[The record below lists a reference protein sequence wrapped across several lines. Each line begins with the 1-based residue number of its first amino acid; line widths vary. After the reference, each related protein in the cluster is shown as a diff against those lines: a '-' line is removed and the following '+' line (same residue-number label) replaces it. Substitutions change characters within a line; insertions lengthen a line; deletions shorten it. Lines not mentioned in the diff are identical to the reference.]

1 MNIQDFLMGKK
12 GNIMEKINNKSLNIN
27 KYNIEKLKELF
38 PSVVTEG
45 KIDFDAL
52 RTILGDEVNDNKEKY
67 QFTWKGK
74 SNAIKIAQS
83 PSSTTLCPDKD
94 SSKYWDTTENLYIE
108 GDNLEVLKQLQK
120 TYFGKVKMIYI
131 DPPYNTG
138 SDFIYKDNFKDSI
151 ENYKNQTK
159 QFMTSNPE
167 TNGRYHTDWLNMMYP
182 RLLLSK
188 NLLMKNGVIFISIND
203 KEQSNLKKICDEIFG
218 ENSFITTIHV
228 ELSTTQGMKIK
239 AAQNGNIVKNA
250 EYILVYSKDGHK
262 NIVSH
267 LLYDSRPDYDE
278 HYNKIIINDKLIPLK
293 DYVKSKIEKEFL
305 NESLDGLYKK
315 SKIFKKII
323 ENNLNVIVAD
333 DKVTGLN
340 IEDFEC
346 GKIYNI
352 ERNKKKYLIINNG
365 RKLKQLLRLSES
377 YGKCDDFKASCGLRK
392 IRGDWWKEF
401 YLDMGNVSK
410 EGNIVF
416 SNGKKPVRL
425 IKQIIQMCT
434 DENDI
439 VLDFF
444 SGSSTTAHAV
454 MKLNAEDGG
463 NRKFIMVQLPELCDE
478 KSEAFKAGYKNICEI
493 GKERI
498 RRAGEQIKVEWEK
511 DHPSDTL
518 LSDNEKF
525 TIDIGFK
532 VFKLDST
539 NIRPWDNENEMDED
553 TLFNSVDI
561 FKEGRSKEDI
571 LYEIMLK
578 YGIFDMPANEIGVNG
593 KTMYRVGKR
602 YMVVCLEDDITKE
615 DIQAIASLS
624 PKTVVFKESGFKND
638 NDKINAEYNLEKAG
652 VEDIKCI

>member
-1 MNIQDFLMGKK
+1 
-12 GNIMEKINNKSLNIN
+12 MEKIDNKSLDI
-27 KYNIEKLKELF
+27 KKCNIEKLKELF
-38 PSVVTEG
+38 PNVVTEG
-45 KIDFDAL
+45 KINFDVL
-52 RTILGDEVNDNKEKY
+52 RTILGDEVDDSNEKY

-74 SNAIKIAQS
+74 NKAIKIAQT
-83 PSSTTLCPDKD
+83 PSSTTFRPDKE

-138 SDFIYKDNFKDSI
+138 SDFIYKDDFKDSI

-159 QFMTSNPE
+159 QFMSSNPE

-278 HYNKIIINDKLIPLK
+278 HYNKIIINDKLILLK

-346 GKIYNI
+346 GKIYSI
-352 ERNKKKYLIINNG
+352 ERNDKKYLIINNG
-365 RKLKQLLRLSES
+365 KKLRQLLRLSES
-377 YGKCDDFKASCGLRK
+377 YGKCDDFKASFGLRK

-410 EGNIVF
+410 EGNMVF

-454 MKLNAEDGG
+454 IQLNKEDNK
-463 NRKFIMVQLPELCDE
+463 NRKFIMVQLPELCDG
-478 KSEAFKAGYKNICEI
+478 KSSEYKNICEI

-498 RRAGEQIKVEWEK
+498 RYVGDEIKQEWLKENKGEGLFADEQKEF
-511 DHPSDTL
+511 P
-518 LSDNEKF
+518 F
-525 TIDIGFK
+525 DIGFK

-553 TLFNSVDI
+553 TLFDSVDI

-578 YGIFDMPANEIGVNG
+578 YGIFDMPANEIDVNG

-602 YMVVCLEDDITKE
+602 YMIVCLEDDITNE
-615 DIQAIASLS
+615 DIQAIANLS
-624 PKTVVFKESGFKND
+624 PKTVVFKESGFNND
-638 NDKINAEYNLEKAG
+638 NDKINAVYNLEKAG

>member
-1 MNIQDFLMGKK
+1 MEKK
-12 GNIMEKINNKSLNIN
+12 GKIMEKIDNKSLDI
-27 KYNIEKLKELF
+27 KKCNIEKLKELF
-38 PSVVTEG
+38 PNVVTEG
-45 KIDFDAL
+45 KINFDVL
-52 RTILGDEVNDNKEKY
+52 RTILGDEVDDSNEKY

-74 SNAIKIAQS
+74 NKAIKIAQT
-83 PSSTTLCPDKD
+83 PSSTTFRPDKE

-138 SDFIYKDNFKDSI
+138 SDFIYKDDFKDSI

-159 QFMTSNPE
+159 QFMSSNPE

-278 HYNKIIINDKLIPLK
+278 HYNKIIINDKLILLK

-346 GKIYNI
+346 GKIYSI
-352 ERNKKKYLIINNG
+352 ERNDKKYLIINNG
-365 RKLKQLLRLSES
+365 KKLRQLLRLSES
-377 YGKCDDFKASCGLRK
+377 YGKCDDFKASFGLRK

-410 EGNIVF
+410 EGNMVF

-454 MKLNAEDGG
+454 IQLNKEDNK
-463 NRKFIMVQLPELCDE
+463 NRKFIMVQLPELCDG
-478 KSEAFKAGYKNICEI
+478 KSSEYKNICEI

-498 RRAGEQIKVEWEK
+498 RYVGDEIKQEWLKENKGEGLFADEQKEF
-511 DHPSDTL
+511 P
-518 LSDNEKF
+518 F
-525 TIDIGFK
+525 DIGFK

-553 TLFNSVDI
+553 TLFDSVDI

-578 YGIFDMPANEIGVNG
+578 YGIFDMPANEIDVNG

-602 YMVVCLEDDITKE
+602 YMIVCLEDDITNE
-615 DIQAIASLS
+615 DIQAIANLS
-624 PKTVVFKESGFKND
+624 PKTVVFKESGFNND
-638 NDKINAEYNLEKAG
+638 NDKINAVYNLEKAG